1 MITFRQRGDFS
12 KMSSFLERTKEI
24 FNKGELN
31 KYGEEGVAALSSATP
46 RNTGLTADSWKYK
59 IERNDNSVS
68 LSFYNTNLPDGVP
81 VAIILQT
88 GHATPSGGWVE
99 GIDYINP
106 ALEPIFNA
114 ILDNMLKEL
123 G

>member
-12 KMSSFLERTKEI
+12 KMSSFMERAKEI
-24 FNKGELN
+24 FNKGDLN
-31 KYGEEGVAALSSATP
+31 KYGEEGVAALMSATP

-59 IERNDNSVS
+59 IERNDDSVS

-81 VAIILQT
+81 VALILQT
-88 GHATPSGGWVE
+88 GHATPNGSWVE

-106 ALEPIFNA
+106 ALGPVFED
-114 ILDNMLKEL
+114 ILDRMQKEL
-123 G
+123 K